1 MRRTEVLQEVR
12 KMRFYDLYEGWK
24 QRRFTQEEAAL
35 LLGISERTFRRYVN
49 RYEEE
54 GLEGLVDHRLGQV
67 SHRCAPVD
75 EVMELVDLYSNRY
88 QGFTVK
94 HFYSWY
100 RRMHQGQRSYTWVKN
115 TLQGK
120 GLVSKAPRRGAHRRR
135 RPQSPYVGMML
146 HQDGSRHEWVP
157 ERLWDL
163 IVTMDDA
170 TGQHYSMFFVQE
182 EGTQSSFQG
191 VAEVIEQRG
200 LFASV
205 YTDRGSHYW
214 HTPAAGG
221 KVDKEHLTQFGRAMR
236 QLGIEM
242 IAAYSPEARGRSER
256 VFRTHQGRLVK
267 ELSKAGITDMQ
278 KANDY
283 IARVYLPAYNAEF
296 ATSPLES
303 ASMFV
308 PWAGSPLKDILCEQY
323 ERVVGND
330 NCVRFNGLVLQIPKD
345 QYRCHY
351 VKVRVRVHQYPDGS
365 LALFH
370 GPRRLALY
378 DCRGKELSDHAHRAA

>member
-12 KMRFYDLYEGWK
+12 NMRFSELYEGWK
-24 QRRFTQEEAAL
+24 QRRFTQEEAAI
-35 LLGISERTFRRYVN
+35 LLGVSERTFRRYLN

-54 GLEGLVDHRLGQV
+54 GMEGLVDHRLGQV

-75 EVMELVDLYSNRY
+75 EVMALTDLYSNRY

-100 RRMHQGQRSYTWVKN
+100 RRAHQGIRSYTWVKN

-157 ERLWDL
+157 GKLWDL

-170 TGQHYSMFFVQE
+170 TGEHYSMFFVKE

-191 VAEVIEQRG
+191 VADVIEKRG
-200 LFASV
+200 LFASL

-214 HTPAAGG
+214 HTPVTGG

-256 VFRTHQGRLVK
+256 VFRTHQDRLVK
-267 ELSKAGITDMQ
+267 ELAKAGITDMQ
-278 KANDY
+278 QANDY
-283 IARVYLPAYNAEF
+283 ITRVYLPAYNFEF
-296 ATSPLES
+296 STSPRES

-308 PWAGSPLKDILCEQY
+308 PWAGAPLKDILCEQF

-345 QYRCHY
+345 KYRCHY
-351 VKVRVRVHQYPDGS
+351 VKVRVRVHRYPQGD

-370 GPRRLALY
+370 GPRRLASY
-378 DCRGKELSDHAHRAA
+378 NEHGKELSDHVHRAA